1 MFTHKHWISKNE
13 THDDDDDDEKE
24 KQINWV
30 LLSCNGGR
38 VTATAGDFY
47 HFYVVPL

>member
-1 MFTHKHWISKNE
+1 MAKQNGE
-13 THDDDDDDEKE
+13 DDGADVADADDDDEKE

-38 VTATAGDFY
+38 VTATTSDFY
-47 HFYVVPL
+47 HFYVNAL